1 MFKAR
6 FVGWDDVLAVDY
18 TLSADYVAKASKQ
31 LGVTVRAKYDD
42 LLKLTVRIYLILTFP
57 IVQHPV
63 ISDMEPQTNYR
74 SVFSRVIDFYL
85 KHNNI
90 PEIFLVLT

>member
-31 LGVTVRAKYDD
+31 LGVTVRAKCF
-42 LLKLTVRIYLILTFP
+42 IYINL
-57 IVQHPV
+57 H
-63 ISDMEPQTNYR
+63 
-74 SVFSRVIDFYL
+74 
-85 KHNNI
+85 
-90 PEIFLVLT
+90 